1 MSLSIG
7 EILTYNHGPTGEIL
21 LNYLTFSFTLLFTMT
36 VACFVPV
43 NPQTKIL
50 EKTIFI
56 PVFLC
61 FFAIQIGFYY
71 ALKIL
76 GISLVWSGFLGFNTR
91 QFCFYYSWIKS
102 QYIIMYIHT
111 FSIILAAISY
121 IYTAVATNTT
131 SVLYMM
137 IVTYVFGLLVS
148 FISYKHV
155 SRQADITTAIMN
167 YQLQSQIDQL
177 ELVCREQERSLT
189 LEKNLRKHFESLNR
203 AHNIRLVDTG
213 GSKFGGEEKEETKNS
228 SAPPDC
234 NTFHNPITM
243 SNSKAVDTED
253 KIEEILS
260 KMEDQAL
267 NS

>member
-1 MSLSIG
+1 
-7 EILTYNHGPTGEIL
+7 
-21 LNYLTFSFTLLFTMT
+21 
-36 VACFVPV
+36 
-43 NPQTKIL
+43 
-50 EKTIFI
+50 
-56 PVFLC
+56 
-61 FFAIQIGFYY
+61 
-71 ALKIL
+71 
-76 GISLVWSGFLGFNTR
+76 
-91 QFCFYYSWIKS
+91 
-102 QYIIMYIHT
+102 MYIYT
-111 FSIILAAISY
+111 ISIILAVISY
-121 IYTAVATNTT
+121 IYTAVATKTT

-148 FISYKHV
+148 FLSYYHV
-155 SRQADITTAIMN
+155 SRQADRTTAIMN

-213 GSKFGGEEKEETKNS
+213 GSKFEEEEKEETKNS
-228 SAPPDC
+228 SVPPDC
-234 NTFHNPITM
+234 NTVHNPITM
-243 SNSKAVDTED
+243 SNSKAIDTED

>member
-1 MSLSIG
+1 
-7 EILTYNHGPTGEIL
+7 
-21 LNYLTFSFTLLFTMT
+21 
-36 VACFVPV
+36 
-43 NPQTKIL
+43 
-50 EKTIFI
+50 
-56 PVFLC
+56 
-61 FFAIQIGFYY
+61 
-71 ALKIL
+71 
-76 GISLVWSGFLGFNTR
+76 
-91 QFCFYYSWIKS
+91 
-102 QYIIMYIHT
+102 MYIYT
-111 FSIILAAISY
+111 ISIILAVISY
-121 IYTAVATNTT
+121 IYTAVATKTT

-243 SNSKAVDTED
+243 SNSKAIDTED